1 MKKTLLLLA
10 LFCFILQKP
19 QPPQHPV
26 EAPQPAALVVE
37 AGRYAWAWADARY
50 YTCFA
55 PPEKAAY

>member
-1 MKKTLLLLA
+1 MKKTLFLFA
-10 LFCFILQKP
+10 VFCFILQKP
-19 QPPQHPV
+19 PPQRPAQ
-26 EAPQPAALVVE
+26 APRPAALIVE